1 MRAAMNAAMP
11 MPTSRVDQ
19 LVDAWRVADAFYG
32 LLTDRRS
39 LLARLLLLLSLP
51 AATVLLAALT
61 GSPTEAALRLDLLLL
76 TLAGLHAGL
85 VEVADA
91 RVARTWYALRD
102 YTGLSDAALQNL
114 VRDDDEIETEIEEVA

>member
-1 MRAAMNAAMP
+1 MSAYRAPAPFAV
-11 MPTSRVDQ
+11 SRVDQ
-19 LVDAWRVADAFYG
+19 LVDAWRIADARYG

-51 AATVLLAALT
+51 AVTVLLAALT
-61 GSPTEAALRLDLLLL
+61 GSPAQAALRLDLLVL

-91 RVARTWYALRD
+91 KVARTWYALRD
-102 YTGLSDAALQNL
+102 YTGLSDEGLLFL
-114 VRDDDEIETEIEEVA
+114 VRDDDEIEIEIEEVA